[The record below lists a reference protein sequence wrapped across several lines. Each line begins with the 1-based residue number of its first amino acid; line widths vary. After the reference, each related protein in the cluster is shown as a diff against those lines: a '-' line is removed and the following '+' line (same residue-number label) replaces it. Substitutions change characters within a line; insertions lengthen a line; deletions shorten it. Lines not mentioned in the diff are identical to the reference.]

1 MNSLFRG
8 HRLSCF
14 TSCLFFFYTKTY
26 LALLKAASIHPHI
39 IGADGGFMRTR
50 NTLLIPGAHLTR
62 EPALT
67 LPSLQMKTD
76 GLILP
81 YCISLY
87 GVSGS
92 SPTPPPPQP
101 QPQTGPAPLHNGL
114 FSSLPLTKRAYLAA
128 APIEIIQRGPDKR
141 GRQRGLRVK
150 VAEKL
155 ILRLG
160 ELKRARD
167 RHEERE
173 SGFLRGGTC
182 SVFHISTLMG
192 ILH

>member
-1 MNSLFRG
+1 
-8 HRLSCF
+8 
-14 TSCLFFFYTKTY
+14 
-26 LALLKAASIHPHI
+26 
-39 IGADGGFMRTR
+39 MRTL

-67 LPSLQMKTD
+67 PPSLQMKTD

-92 SPTPPPPQP
+92 SPTPP

-114 FSSLPLTKRAYLAA
+114 FSSLPLTKHAYLAA
-128 APIEIIQRGPDKR
+128 APMEIIQRGPDKR
-141 GRQRGLRVK
+141 ERQRGLRVK

-160 ELKRARD
+160 ELKRAQD

-173 SGFLRGGTC
+173 SGFLCGGTF

>member
-1 MNSLFRG
+1 
-8 HRLSCF
+8 
-14 TSCLFFFYTKTY
+14 
-26 LALLKAASIHPHI
+26 
-39 IGADGGFMRTR
+39 MRTR
-50 NTLLIPGAHLTR
+50 NTFLIPGAHLTR

-67 LPSLQMKTD
+67 PPSLQMKTD
-76 GLILP
+76 GPILP

-92 SPTPPPPQP
+92 SPTPLPP

-114 FSSLPLTKRAYLAA
+114 ISSLLLTKHAYLAA
-128 APIEIIQRGPDKR
+128 APMEIIQRGPDKR
-141 GRQRGLRVK
+141 ERQRGLRVK

-155 ILRLG
+155 ILRPG

-173 SGFLRGGTC
+173 SLDSTVVGH
-182 SVFHISTLMG
+182 SVSFTS
-192 ILH
+192 LH

>member
-1 MNSLFRG
+1 
-8 HRLSCF
+8 
-14 TSCLFFFYTKTY
+14 
-26 LALLKAASIHPHI
+26 
-39 IGADGGFMRTR
+39 MRTQ
-50 NTLLIPGAHLTR
+50 NTLLIPGAYLTR

-67 LPSLQMKTD
+67 PPSLQMKTD

-92 SPTPPPPQP
+92 SPTPPH
-101 QPQTGPAPLHNGL
+101 QPQTGPVPLHNGL
-114 FSSLPLTKRAYLAA
+114 FSSLPLTKRAYLAY
-128 APIEIIQRGPDKR
+128 APMEIIQRWPDKR
-141 GRQRGLRVK
+141 ERQRGLRVK

-160 ELKRARD
+160 ELKRAWD

-173 SGFLRGGTC
+173 SGFLRGGTF